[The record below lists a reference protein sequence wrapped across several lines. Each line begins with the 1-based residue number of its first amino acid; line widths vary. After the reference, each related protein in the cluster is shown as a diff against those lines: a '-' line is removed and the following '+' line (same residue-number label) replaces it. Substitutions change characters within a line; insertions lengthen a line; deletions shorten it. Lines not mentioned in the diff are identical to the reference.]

1 MVFDRLKE
9 VICDEMEIPYEDFT
23 LDANLREDFDLD
35 SLDMVDIIM
44 DIEDE
49 FGVEITEDALEKLTT
64 VKDVVEYIE
73 ANQ

>member
-9 VICDEMEIPYEDFT
+9 VICEEMEIPQDEFV
-23 LDANLREDFDLD
+23 LSANIREDFDLD

-49 FGVEITEDALEKLTT
+49 FGVEITEDALEKLVT

>member
-9 VICDEMEIPYEDFT
+9 IICDEMEIPYDEFT
-23 LDANLREDFDLD
+23 LESNIREDFDLD

-49 FGVEITEDALEKLTT
+49 FGVEISEDTIDGLVT
-64 VKDVVEYIE
+64 VKDVVEFIE

>member
-9 VICDEMEIPYEDFT
+9 VICEEMEIPKDEFT
-23 LDANLREDFDLD
+23 MDANIREDFDLD

-49 FGVEITEDALEKLTT
+49 FGVEIAEDALESLIT
-64 VKDVVEYIE
+64 VKDVVDYIE